1 MAQPSHLPGHR
12 PIPAGRYRGLRR
24 VVLPLILL
32 LPVACA
38 QPEPGDTADAIRQAI
53 SVHQANLA
61 GVGGLT
67 SAAPPIGRTAPQ
79 AALPAPVGPT
89 PNLAGQLVGQTPE
102 TVLAWLGPPRLRRA
116 EGPAEIWHYQSS
128 QCHLD
133 VVLYHEGASEPPALR
148 VVFAAARS
156 VGTVRRTEAAC
167 LRDIARG
174 AARPSP
180 PGAGASE
187 TVQTG

>member
-1 MAQPSHLPGHR
+1 MAQPMPSRGPDPAPWR
-12 PIPAGRYRGLRR
+12 AAPIL
-24 VVLPLILL
+24 LLL

-38 QPEPGDTADAIRQAI
+38 QPEPADPADALQQAL
-53 SVHQANLA
+53 SSHQASLA
-61 GVGGLT
+61 GVGGLAP
-67 SAAPPIGRTAPQ
+67 AAPSAGRAAPQ
-79 AALPAPVGPT
+79 AARPAPAGPT
-89 PNLAGQLVGQTPE
+89 PSLAGQLVGQAPE
-102 TVLAWLGPPRLRRA
+102 TVLAWLGAPRLRRA

-133 VVLYHEGASEPPALR
+133 IVLYREGAAEPPILR
-148 VVFAAARS
+148 VAFAAARS
-156 VGTVRRTEAAC
+156 VGTARRTEAAC

-187 TVQTG
+187 PVQAG